1 MQKKGH
7 EEYQNLSEEEK
18 EKNNNMVTND
28 IKSFP
33 NMKSKVWLS
42 IGNIILNVRKNV
54 YNVTGCITV
63 FIVYSTIIFLSLLR
77 DIWLLLKVA
86 SLYFSIWFFYFLFF
100 FRMNMRDFFHLVDIS
115 FFRTNIEK
123 FLSFERNYV
132 FGPI

>member
-1 MQKKGH
+1 MQKKEH

-42 IGNIILNVRKNV
+42 IGNIILNVKKNV
-54 YNVTGCITV
+54 YNVTGYITV
-63 FIVYSTIIFLSLLR
+63 FIISIVYSTIIFLSLLR

-86 SLYFSIWFFYFLFF
+86 SLYFSI
-100 FRMNMRDFFHLVDIS
+100 
-115 FFRTNIEK
+115 
-123 FLSFERNYV
+123 
-132 FGPI
+132 